1 MKIET
6 ENIRSYRLKA
16 HHLEKK
22 LPLSGL
28 ADAAGAC
35 GVQNSPPGAWE
46 TAMFNRL
53 EGCSLPILHD
63 ALYEKKILLQ
73 AWSVRGVPL
82 VFPTDRSGVFLTALL
97 AQEGEQP
104 WIYTRGITAALD
116 YMQMSFDD
124 LLMRT
129 KQAAGYL
136 NSHTVRSKETLD
148 QTLADI
154 IECSLTEEKRALWRA
169 PSMYGNPDR
178 QTVGGAAVSFLLRP
192 CSFSSLIV
200 FGRRQGITPTF
211 TSFQNWTGRRP
222 EELAFTEEQEA
233 RKECERELVRT
244 FLHCY
249 GPSGRDSF
257 MGWLGCSGQQAR
269 RLWSGAKDEME
280 PVQTGKKTCYML
292 SNDMEALA
300 HSQADGERLL
310 LLGAHDPYLD
320 IKDRD
325 VLLED
330 RTLQKA
336 VWKTV
341 GNPGVILKAGRIAGI
356 WRTKTLGDKLETE
369 MTLFEALETEEKNNL
384 KELAE
389 EYARFR
395 GLALKKCVI

>member
-192 CSFSSLIV
+192 CSFSSSL
-200 FGRRQGITPTF
+200 
-211 TSFQNWTGRRP
+211 
-222 EELAFTEEQEA
+222 
-233 RKECERELVRT
+233 C
-244 FLHCY
+244 
-249 GPSGRDSF
+249 
-257 MGWLGCSGQQAR
+257 
-269 RLWSGAKDEME
+269 
-280 PVQTGKKTCYML
+280 
-292 SNDMEALA
+292 
-300 HSQADGERLL
+300 
-310 LLGAHDPYLD
+310 
-320 IKDRD
+320 
-325 VLLED
+325 
-330 RTLQKA
+330 
-336 VWKTV
+336 
-341 GNPGVILKAGRIAGI
+341 
-356 WRTKTLGDKLETE
+356 
-369 MTLFEALETEEKNNL
+369 
-384 KELAE
+384 LAE
-389 EYARFR
+389 GR
-395 GLALKKCVI
+395 G

>member
-154 IECSLTEEKRALWRA
+154 IECSLTEEKKGALASAVHVRKPGQTNGGRRRRLFPA
-169 PSMYGNPDR
+169 PSLFLFIPHCVWQKAGDNPDLY
-178 QTVGGAAVSFLLRP
+178 F
-192 CSFSSLIV
+192 FSKLD
-200 FGRRQGITPTF
+200 GPQ
-211 TSFQNWTGRRP
+211 TGRTGVYRG
-222 EELAFTEEQEA
+222 TGS

-325 VLLED
+325 ILLED

-389 EYARFR
+389 EYAQFR

>member
-6 ENIRSYRLKA
+6 ENIRSYRLKV

-22 LPLSGL
+22 LPLSEL
-28 ADAAGAC
+28 VDAAGAC

-53 EGCSLPILHD
+53 KGCTLPILHD

-73 AWSVRGVPL
+73 AWSVRGAPV
-82 VFPTDRSGVFLTALL
+82 VFPTEQSGVFLTALL

-116 YMQMSFDD
+116 YVQMSFDD

-129 KQAAGYL
+129 KQAAAYL
-136 NSHTVRSKETLD
+136 DSHTVRSKESLD

-154 IECSLTEEKRALWRA
+154 IELSLPEEKRALWRA

-192 CSFSSLIV
+192 CSFSSLVV
-200 FGRRQGITPTF
+200 FGRRQGITPSF
-211 TSFQNWTGRRP
+211 TSFQNWTGSGP
-222 EELAFTEEQEA
+222 EALAPAEEPAA
-233 RKECERELVRT
+233 RKEYEEELVRK

-249 GPSGRDSF
+249 GPSTRDAF

-269 RLWSGAKDEME
+269 RLWSGAADEME

-292 SNDMEALA
+292 SKDMEELA
-300 HSQADGERLL
+300 HSQPDGDNLL

-325 VLLED
+325 ILQED
-330 RTLQKA
+330 RTLHKN

-341 GNPGVILKAGRIAGI
+341 ENPGVILKAGRIAGI
-356 WRTKTLGDKLETE
+356 WRSKTLGDKLETE
-369 MTLFEALETEEKNNL
+369 MTLFEAFKTGEKNNL

-389 EYARFR
+389 EYAEFR
-395 GLALKKCVI
+395 GLSLNKYTT

>member
-46 TAMFNRL
+46 TAIFNRL

-222 EELAFTEEQEA
+222 EELALTEEPEA

-244 FLHCY
+244 FLHATARPAEI
-249 GPSGRDSF
+249 PSWG
-257 MGWLGCSGQQAR
+257 GWAAPGSRPGG
-269 RLWSGAKDEME
+269 SGA
-280 PVQTGKKTCYML
+280 GLKTRW
-292 SNDMEALA
+292 NRFR
-300 HSQADGERLL
+300 Q
-310 LLGAHDPYLD
+310 
-320 IKDRD
+320 
-325 VLLED
+325 
-330 RTLQKA
+330 
-336 VWKTV
+336 
-341 GNPGVILKAGRIAGI
+341 GRKRAICCRMI
-356 WRTKTLGDKLETE
+356 WRRWRTPKLTE
-369 MTLFEALETEEKNNL
+369 KGCFFSEPT
-384 KELAE
+384 
-389 EYARFR
+389 
-395 GLALKKCVI
+395 IPISI